1 MPPLYKPMIFL
12 GQSTF
17 YRRLTAFALA
27 LGLVG
32 QFFLPALALADPPLA
47 DPSPADITV
56 GPPAPDATVP
66 DASDFGPPA
75 ELAPL
80 APGTPKNP
88 QQILAEKRKQDAI
101 ACQAES
107 TAGSGISALT
117 KDSLQNGLASD
128 IGTALPSILD
138 DALRNDLPG
147 RLQTALHKELGS
159 IVSDGLKR
167 ELPLR
172 LAPGIQRITREL
184 TPEQANARLQEIVPG
199 TEQTHFAQLLS
210 NVLLGTGGE
219 ESSLLQDIL
228 HNGVQTR
235 LPRLVGESVRGSLG
249 AHLGPGLN
257 RSTEVFVRG
266 QLGGPIGSMI
276 SDAFGFFVDYV
287 PQLVDSIRAS
297 VQTALSGALQA
308 IQEIFR
314 KLAEAGEILKVIGDQ
329 KRIQQ
334 QVTEDIIREIT
345 ISIQEKMT
353 EGDTIERLTDAL
365 AADITGPVIDSLEG
379 GMDNITASFIGPV
392 NDAIASIENLPS
404 AFLDPIRSAVGGL
417 IDTTTNV
424 IDAQIRTV
432 VNTFTDP
439 INRVIYGDENN
450 PGLVKTIEQTMTSAL
465 QPLTNTLTDATV
477 GASGFIAGPINRAAE
492 SINTH
497 FFGYDMTGMVDPVGS
512 ALYPNSYYENLVQ
525 SPYVLAPD
533 LLTDE
538 LAGPPVP
545 ADLPL
550 TDSIKGIANEG
561 AGAANSAIG
570 PVSERAITSQFSAGK
585 LGDLGNSLV
594 QGLTGSVATGLGGMV
609 SGVPDLGGAPQN
621 VVTQAVNQAF
631 AAAGLSG
638 AVGLA
643 GPTMEIGGLLS
654 TSQNTSKIAGQI
666 KGINEQIKK
675 TQDQLLKITA
685 EIKSVQIESC
695 TYLKALRRI
704 QYAFEEKEFV
714 QDPDAKKALG
724 RAIEFHN
731 IKLFDSVFKFGRAT
745 SPGLT
750 GVEGDNFEQLVPKN
764 LNEHLAK
771 EKKEITGVFLDEL
784 AETESPFK
792 DEIKTKLTTEQAET
806 FADRIKP
813 TISPEDYDKITSGA
827 PDSFNWDTWL
837 QLIQP
842 QNNPAGA
849 EYLAREE
856 LARRQATAEENARE
870 ELVAGLGFTGTRKC
884 ADGEMTASGFCRR
897 AATATPG
904 SVAQGYAVTSLT
916 SVMRKA
922 EGTEVL
928 DDYLTPEFDAN
939 LERLKDISNYGAAG
953 SQSVYQQADP
963 CPGPGP
969 CPDSGWEKIPAPKP
983 ETPVAPTVPIPP
995 APRIVPQVIGF
1006 LSLDF
1011 NSETPTL
1018 AEIGAGQANVTTL
1031 KWRGTAGVSE
1041 CRADNNWPGTTV
1053 IAGALLAAAGERQ
1066 LEHPI
1071 GLGPISISRSDSA
1084 TGLTGEMPLVESL
1097 TVDQLQTKIIFIP
1110 QPAGGV
1116 IHRDDVYTINFAVSG
1131 NPYLDNETLTVG
1143 ADEKIDPP
1151 TAATGIRLL
1160 QKKIGQLKN
1169 GETPLAAELRKYLF
1183 VGTTN
1188 LTITPELTYRLACYK
1203 GNDRT
1208 VQTVKIRR

>member
-1 MPPLYKPMIFL
+1 MINE
-12 GQSTF
+12 QPTF
-17 YRRLTAFALA
+17 RRSLIALA
-27 LGLVG
+27 LVFGLVG
-32 QFFLPALALADPPLA
+32 QLFLPALALADPPLA

-107 TAGSGISALT
+107 TAGSGFSALT
-117 KDSLQNGLASD
+117 GDSLQNGLASD

-159 IVSDGLKR
+159 IISDGLKR

-172 LAPGIQRITREL
+172 LAPRIQGL
-184 TPEQANARLQEIVPG
+184 T
-199 TEQTHFAQLLS
+199 QTQLENQFPTLLR
-210 NVLLGTGGE
+210 NILLGTGGE

-228 HNGVQTR
+228 RNGVQTR

-249 AHLGPGLN
+249 AHLGPGLD
-257 RSTEVFVRG
+257 RSTEVFIRG
-266 QLGGPIGSMI
+266 QFGGQIGSLVSDVFEIIIPYFGQLLQSIQGSIEGIKSSI
-276 SDAFGFFVDYV
+276 SGIQASFSNPLAILSIPGQIS
-287 PQLVDSIRAS
+287 QL
-297 VQTALSGALQA
+297 QTQIKEL
-308 IQEIFR
+308 
-314 KLAEAGEILKVIGDQ
+314 
-329 KRIQQ
+329 QQ
-334 QVTEDIIREIT
+334 QASSVSQFIDWLKERKTNQQQMTDELIQNLT
-345 ISIQEKMT
+345 VVIQEKMT

-365 AADITGPVIDSLEG
+365 AADITGPIIDSLEG
-379 GMDNITASFIGPV
+379 GMDSITASFIGPV

-404 AFLDPIRSAVGGL
+404 TFLDPIRSAVGGL

-432 VNTFTDP
+432 VNVITGP
-439 INRVIYGDENN
+439 IDTITAS
-450 PGLVKTIEQTMTSAL
+450 LSQTIEQTMTSAL
-465 QPLTNTLTDATV
+465 QPLTDTLTDATAR
-477 GASGFIAGPINRAAE
+477 ASGFIAGPINRAAE

-594 QGLTGSVATGLGGMV
+594 QGLTGSVATGLGGLV
-609 SGVPDLGGAPQN
+609 SGVPYIGGALQN

-643 GPTMEIGGLLS
+643 VPTMEIGGLLS

-897 AATATPG
+897 WETDTPG

-969 CPDSGWEKIPAPKP
+969 CPDSGWGKIPAPKP

-1053 IAGALLAAAGERQ
+1053 AAGALLAAAGEQRI
-1066 LEHPI
+1066 EHPI
-1071 GLGPISISRSDSA
+1071 GLGTISITRTDSA

-1097 TVDQLQTKIIFIP
+1097 TVDQLQTKIIFNP

-1151 TAATGIRLL
+1151 TAATVIRLL